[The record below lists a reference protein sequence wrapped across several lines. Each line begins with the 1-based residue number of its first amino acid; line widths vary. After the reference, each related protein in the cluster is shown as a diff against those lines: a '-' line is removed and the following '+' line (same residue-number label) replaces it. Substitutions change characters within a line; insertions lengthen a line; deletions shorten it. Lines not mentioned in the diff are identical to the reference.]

1 MSSEVFSVIKSMKEC
16 LVPLIS
22 PDTDVIEEDI
32 SEENGDVDDTCS
44 NDDKDETENTIN
56 LNFEADSYNT
66 FFSSC

>member
-1 MSSEVFSVIKSMKEC
+1 MIKSMKEC

>member
-1 MSSEVFSVIKSMKEC
+1 MKEC
-16 LVPLIS
+16 LFPLIS

-32 SEENGDVDDTCS
+32 SEEYGDVDVTCS

-56 LNFEADSYNT
+56 LNFEADLYNT